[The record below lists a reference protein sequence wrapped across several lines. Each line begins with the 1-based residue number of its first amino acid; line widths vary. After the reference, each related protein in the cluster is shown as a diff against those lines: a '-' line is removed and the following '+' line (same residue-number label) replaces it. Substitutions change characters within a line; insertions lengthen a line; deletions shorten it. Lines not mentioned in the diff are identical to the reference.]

1 MAAPKVQIAPPG
13 SNNQAPTSDLS
24 QVDAA
29 QIQAMASG
37 SKSKDAEFANKVI
50 SWTKSMHVR
59 CRNLR
64 QQIERQWYLN
74 MAYYIGKQNVQLLP
88 VNQGNAS
95 GTRLYTPPVPYYR
108 SRPVYNRI
116 RPAVRTELSKLT
128 SQKPT
133 ATIVPSTGEDQDL
146 AAAQAGE
153 QLWESIYREK
163 KIKAVFRQACF
174 WSLIAGV
181 GYIKSYWNPGATD
194 EDGTKGDFC
203 FESITPFHIF
213 VPEMLTEDIEDQP
226 FVIHIQTRSVDWVN
240 MKYPGINAQPNVIEA
255 DDILSDSFL
264 SLVGAHDTR
273 KQSCMIYEVWVKPG
287 NVPFLPNGGMFTI
300 VADKLVQFV
309 EGNPYEHG
317 QYPFTKFP
325 HLPTGRYYADSTIN
339 DLISPQ
345 REYNR
350 TRGQITEAKNR
361 MAHPQIMAAQGS
373 IEAQKIT
380 TEPGQVIYYKLGYP
394 VPQPLPMQNM
404 PPYVLQEIDRLLMDF
419 EDISGQHQVSKGQA
433 PAGVTAAT
441 AISYL
446 QEQDD
451 SMLATTYAAI
461 EDGFE
466 KIGYQTL
473 CYVQQYWNT
482 PRMVKVVGRD
492 GQFNVMA
499 FQGSDL
505 RENTDIR
512 IEAGSALPTSK
523 AAKQAFLM
531 DLMQLGYIPPD
542 KGLELMDI
550 GGVQRLYEEI
560 QIDSAQA
567 SRENMR
573 MSAVTDDMMSEYL
586 QTFMPQQDPMQQ
598 LMQQASQSPLTDF
611 GGGQPDQMGQ
621 PGMQQP
627 DQMQQD
633 PISALLGGMGGDQQ
647 PQQPQQLIDPNTG
660 GPLVDQS
667 GNPTA
672 PPLIVPVN
680 SFDNHQVH
688 IQTHNNYRKSQQ
700 YEQLPPQVKALFE
713 EHVNQH
719 MQMLGMIPGV
729 PAPQQGANAV
739 SSGGMQAGQITPEM
753 LQQVPQGNPQGG
765 SAAPGATPN
774 QGGASPNGTPPA
786 NVGAPPAG
794 GNAPGGIPNG

>member
-1 MAAPKVQIAPPG
+1 MAAPKVQISPPG
-13 SNNQAPTSDLS
+13 EKQPPTSDLT

-29 QIQAMASG
+29 QIAAMANR
-37 SKSKDAEFANKVI
+37 SKDIDFENKVVA
-50 SWTKSMHVR
+50 WTKSMHVR
-59 CRNLR
+59 CRGLR

-74 MAYYIGKQNVQLLP
+74 MAYYIGKQNVMAIP

-108 SRPVYNRI
+108 SRPVFNRI
-116 RPAVRTELSKLT
+116 RPAVRTELSRLT
-128 SQKPT
+128 AQKPT
-133 ATIVPSTGEDQDL
+133 ATIVPATGEDQDL

-153 QLWESIYREK
+153 QLWESIYRQK
-163 KIKAVFRQACF
+163 KIKATFRQACF
-174 WSLIAGV
+174 WSLITGL
-181 GYIKSYWNPGATD
+181 GYIKSYWNPGLKD
-194 EDGTKGDFC
+194 SDGNKGDFC
-203 FESITPFHIF
+203 FESVTPFHIF

-240 MKYPGINAQPNVIEA
+240 MKYPGINAQPNIIEA

-264 SLVGAHDTR
+264 SLIGAHDTR
-273 KQSCMIYEVWVKPG
+273 KQSCLVYEVWVKPG
-287 NVPFLPNGGMFTI
+287 HVPFMQKGGMFTI

-309 EGNPYEHG
+309 EGNPYQHQ

-325 HLPTGRYYADSTIN
+325 HLPTGRYYPDSTIN

-350 TRGQITEAKNR
+350 TRGQIIEAKNR
-361 MAHPQIMAAQGS
+361 MAHPQLLAAQGS

-380 TEPGQVIYYKLGYP
+380 TEPGQVIYFKLGYP
-394 VPQPLPMQNM
+394 APQPLPLQNLPAYVMQE
-404 PPYVLQEIDRLLMDF
+404 VDRTLMDF

-451 SMLATTYAAI
+451 SMLSTTYSAI
-461 EDGFE
+461 EEGFE

-482 PRMVKVVGRD
+482 PRMIKVVGRD

-505 RENTDIR
+505 HNNTDIR

-523 AAKQAFLM
+523 SAKQAFLM
-531 DLMQLGYIPPD
+531 DLMTAGFIPPD

-573 MSAVTDDMMSEYL
+573 MSAVTDDMMQQYL
-586 QTFMPQQDPMQQ
+586 QTFMPPVDPMQE
-598 LMQQASQSPLTDF
+598 LMQQAGMSPLTSFNGD
-611 GGGQPDQMGQ
+611 
-621 PGMQQP
+621 PGQQP
-627 DQMQQD
+627 NPMGD
-633 PISALLGGMGGDQQ
+633 PTNPMGGEMQPPQ
-647 PQQPQQLIDPNTG
+647 PQLINPDTG
-660 GPLVDQS
+660 GPLVDQA

-680 SFDNHQVH
+680 SFDNHQIH
-688 IQTHNNYRKSQQ
+688 IQVHNNFRKSQQ
-700 YEQLPPQVKALFE
+700 YESLDPQVKSLFE

-719 MQMLGMIPGV
+719 MKMLGMIPGT
-729 PAPQQGANAV
+729 PAPQEGSNAV

-753 LQQVPQGNPQGG
+753 LQQIPNG
-765 SAAPGATPN
+765 SAPGATPN
-774 QGGASPNGTPPA
+774 PGGAPPNGTPPA
-786 NVGAPPAG
+786 TNGAPPPG
-794 GNAPGGIPNG
+794 GNPNGGIPNG

>member
-1 MAAPKVQIAPPG
+1 MAAPKVQISAPG
-13 SNNQAPTSDLS
+13 TNAQAPTSDLS
-24 QVDAA
+24 NVDAS
-29 QIQAMASG
+29 QIEAMASR
-37 SKSKDAEFANKVI
+37 SKDIDFQNKVVA
-50 SWTKSMHVR
+50 WTKSMHVR
-59 CRNLR
+59 CRGLR

-74 MAYYIGKQNVQLLP
+74 MAYYIGRQNVMMIP
-88 VNQGNAS
+88 VNQGNTS

-108 SRPVYNRI
+108 SRPVFNRI

-128 SQKPT
+128 AQKPS
-133 ATIVPSTGEDQDL
+133 ATIVPATGEDQDL

-163 KIKAVFRQACF
+163 KIKAVFRQSCF
-174 WSLIAGV
+174 WSLITGT
-181 GYIKSYWNPGATD
+181 GYMKVYWDPSKKD
-194 EDGTKGDFC
+194 EDGSSGDFC
-203 FESITPFHIF
+203 YDSVTPFHIF
-213 VPEMLTEDIEDQP
+213 VPDMLCEDIEDQP

-240 MKYPGINAQPNVIEA
+240 MRYPGINAQPNVIEA

-273 KQSCMIYEVWVKPG
+273 KNSVMIYEVWVKPG
-287 NVPFLPNGGMFTI
+287 NVPFMENGGMFTI
-300 VADKLVQFV
+300 VGDKLVQYV
-309 EGNPYEHG
+309 EGNPYIHQ
-317 QYPFTKFP
+317 QYPFVKFP

-339 DLISPQ
+339 DLLPVQ

-350 TRGQITEAKNR
+350 TRGQIIEAKNR
-361 MAHPQIMAAQGS
+361 MAHPQLMAAQGS
-373 IEAQKIT
+373 IDAQKIT
-380 TEPGQVIYYKLGYP
+380 TEPGQVIQYKLGYP
-394 VPQPLPMQNM
+394 APTPLALQNLPAYVMQE
-404 PPYVLQEIDRLLMDF
+404 VDRLLMDF

-451 SMLATTYAAI
+451 SMLSTTYAAI

-466 KIGYQTL
+466 KIAYQTL
-473 CYVQQYWNT
+473 CYVKQYWNI

-512 IEAGSALPTSK
+512 IEAGSSLPTSK
-523 AAKQAFLM
+523 SAKQALLM
-531 DLMQLGYIPPD
+531 DLMTQGFIPPE

-560 QIDSAQA
+560 QVDSAQA

-573 MSAVTDDMMSEYL
+573 MAAVTDDMMSRYL
-586 QTFMPQQDPMQQ
+586 MTFMPQQDPMSQ
-598 LMQQASQSPLTDF
+598 LMDQAGQSPLTTF
-611 GGGQPDQMGQ
+611 GGDGGQTDNPMGPEIGSPPGLGGPQPEQMG
-621 PGMQQP
+621 G
-627 DQMQQD
+627 
-633 PISALLGGMGGDQQ
+633 
-647 PQQPQQLIDPNTG
+647 PQNPAGAGLIDPNTG
-660 GPLVDQS
+660 GPLVDQA

-680 SFDNHQVH
+680 SFDNHQMH
-688 IQTHNNYRKSQQ
+688 IQVHNNFRKSQQ
-700 YEQLPPQVKALFE
+700 YEQLEPQIKSLFE

-719 MQMLGMIPGV
+719 MQMLGMIPGA
-729 PAPQQGANAV
+729 PAPQAGANAV
-739 SSGGMQAGQITPEM
+739 SSGGMQAGQVTPEM
-753 LQQVPQGNPQGG
+753 LQQVPGQSGPGGPGNPGQPPNSGE
-765 SAAPGATPN
+765 AP
-774 QGGASPNGTPPA
+774 PNGTPPA
-786 NVGAPPAG
+786 NGASPPI
-794 GNAPGGIPNG
+794 PGGM